1 VKPKLNNT
9 AIDSILAKGKP
20 GRYSDGSGLYFVKT
34 KTGTGCWV
42 LMYRREGKLREL
54 GLGSYTAV
62 ARVTLKQVRL
72 NALQLRAKIGAG
84 EDPLKEKRR
93 NAPSASFKAMMEAK
107 IASKMTEWGR
117 TAAKNEKVWTS
128 TLNNHASA
136 LMDVSVAKID
146 TDKVVAV
153 LGKIW
158 TTKVETADR
167 VRERIA
173 QVLDYA
179 KAKKLREGDNPAAK
193 DTIRDLL
200 GAQQAKGTEQ
210 ENHKAMDRA
219 MIQPFWARL
228 RKVEG
233 LAARALEMVMLTGA
247 RSGEVRG
254 MLWSEID
261 LDAALWTIPGSRM
274 KAGKEHVVT
283 LSTQAVAL
291 LRVMPRRVGT
301 DVVFWNA
308 RGKAFDAVT
317 LRRLLRDMGVSEAE
331 ASVHGFRS
339 CFVSWVRDTGR
350 NEALG
355 QVAIAHAVGSK
366 VDRAYQKGKAL
377 DLRFEMLQAWADF
390 LDSPTVVPFVKAA

>member
-1 VKPKLNNT
+1 
-9 AIDSILAKGKP
+9 
-20 GRYSDGSGLYFVKT
+20 
-34 KTGTGCWV
+34 
-42 LMYRREGKLREL
+42 
-54 GLGSYTAV
+54 
-62 ARVTLKQVRL
+62 
-72 NALQLRAKIGAG
+72 
-84 EDPLKEKRR
+84 
-93 NAPSASFKAMMEAK
+93 
-107 IASKMTEWGR
+107 MTEWGR
-117 TAAKNEKVWTS
+117 TAAKNEKDWTS
-128 TLNNHASA
+128 TLNNHAAA

-219 MIQPFWARL
+219 MIQPFWAQL

-233 LAARALEMVMLTGA
+233 LAARALEIVMLTGA
-247 RSGEVRG
+247 RSGEARG

-274 KAGKEHVVT
+274 KAGKEHIVP
-283 LSTQAVAL
+283 LSQQAIRL
-291 LRVMPRRVGT
+291 LSAMPRRVGT
-301 DVVFWNA
+301 DLVFWNA

-317 LRRLLRDMGVSEAE
+317 LRRLLRDMGVSESE

-366 VDRAYQKGKAL
+366 VDRAYQKGKAI
-377 DLRFEMLQAWADF
+377 DLRFTLMQDWANY
-390 LDSPTVVPFVKAA
+390 LDSPTVIAFEKKGGITSPNLASLALPGRALPHLAGPGLVSPALPYQAIPDRALPGPTTPCHASRATPHLTGTNRAVPHRT